1 MWEKEYW
8 EIIQV
13 NPSHEIS
20 HVKQLQKVLHCCFKF
35 TCYDHLFQVEFP
47 KFNWTDPLNFE
58 CPLFV
63 LWWSVPFVLLMHI
76 VAVSFLAKQALNFL
90 IRCSDL
96 LLTILV
102 TILLILQPYT
112 SKGHFRCF
120 FLCSVV
126 AQCDSCVY
134 PEVKVFFQNSH
145 SNQLMEIT
153 HLMKKFLGVYEIDD
167 TKKWLVLL
175 QIVNSYRKT
184 IIVIVNMNFKRHHI
198 S

>member
-1 MWEKEYW
+1 MSL
-8 EIIQV
+8 ICV
-13 NPSHEIS
+13 VMIS
-20 HVKQLQKVLHCCFKF
+20 PIC
-35 TCYDHLFQVEFP
+35 
-47 KFNWTDPLNFE
+47 
-58 CPLFV
+58 
-63 LWWSVPFVLLMHI
+63 I
-76 VAVSFLAKQALNFL
+76 VDAY
-90 IRCSDL
+90 RCSFFFGQTSL
-96 LLTILV
+96 KFFNSMQWSAINNTCNN
-102 TILLILQPYT
+102 TSYT
-112 SKGHFRCF
+112 STLYFKRTFPM